1 MPNKGINFIMNDII
15 DLLTEKI
22 KKNLLNDPKME
33 LDPSD
38 PLISSGL
45 LDSFNLVD
53 LALIVEDNFGVRI
66 EDFELNADTFDTIE
80 DLARLIAERQ

>member
-1 MPNKGINFIMNDII
+1 MDDII

-22 KKNLLNDPKME
+22 TKNLLHDPKMDLE
-33 LDPSD
+33 PTE

-53 LALIVEDNFGVRI
+53 LALIIEDTFGVRI
-66 EDFELNADTFDTIE
+66 EDFELNADTFDTLE
-80 DLARLIAERQ
+80 DLAQIIAERQ

>member
-1 MPNKGINFIMNDII
+1 MDDII

-22 KKNLLNDPKME
+22 TKNLLKDPKMQLE
-33 LDPSD
+33 PTE

-53 LALIVEDNFGVRI
+53 LALIVE
-66 EDFELNADTFDTIE
+66 EDKNEEGTTG
-80 DLARLIAERQ
+80 

>member
-1 MPNKGINFIMNDII
+1 MDDII

-22 KKNLLNDPKME
+22 TKNLLKDPKMQLE
-33 LDPSD
+33 PTE

-53 LALIVEDNFGVRI
+53 LALIVEEEYGVRI
-66 EDFELNADTFDTIE
+66 EDFELNADTFDTVE
-80 DLARLIAERQ
+80 ELAQLIIERQ

>member
-1 MPNKGINFIMNDII
+1 MDDII

-22 KKNLLNDPKME
+22 KKNLLKDPKIE
-33 LDPSD
+33 LEPSE

-53 LALIVEDNFGVRI
+53 LALIIEEEYGVRI
-66 EDFELNADTFDTIE
+66 EDFELNADTFDTLE
-80 DLARLIAERQ
+80 DLAQLIVERQ

>member
-1 MPNKGINFIMNDII
+1 MEDII
-15 DLLTEKI
+15 SKLTEKI
-22 KKNLLNDPKME
+22 TKNLLHDPKMVLE
-33 LDPSD
+33 PSE

-80 DLARLIAERQ
+80 DLAQLIIERQ

>member
-1 MPNKGINFIMNDII
+1 MDDII

-22 KKNLLNDPKME
+22 TKSLLKDPKMQLE
-33 LDPSD
+33 PNE

-53 LALIVEDNFGVRI
+53 LALIIEEEYGVRI

-80 DLARLIAERQ
+80 ELAQLIIERQ

>member
-1 MPNKGINFIMNDII
+1 MDDII

-22 KKNLLNDPKME
+22 KKNLLKDPKLE
-33 LDPSD
+33 LEPSE

-53 LALIVEDNFGVRI
+53 LALIIEEEYGVRI

-80 DLARLIAERQ
+80 ELTQLVAERK

>member
-1 MPNKGINFIMNDII
+1 MDDII

-22 KKNLLNDPKME
+22 KKNLLKDPKMQLE
-33 LDPSD
+33 PSE

-53 LALIVEDNFGVRI
+53 LALIIEEEYGVRI
-66 EDFELNADTFDTIE
+66 EDFELNADTFDTLE
-80 DLARLIAERQ
+80 ELAQLIIERQ

>member
-1 MPNKGINFIMNDII
+1 MDDII

-22 KKNLLNDPKME
+22 KKNLLKDPKLE
-33 LDPSD
+33 LEPSE

-53 LALIVEDNFGVRI
+53 LALLIEDEYGVRI

-80 DLARLIAERQ
+80 ELAQLIVERQ

>member
-1 MPNKGINFIMNDII
+1 MDDII

-22 KKNLLNDPKME
+22 TKNLLKDSKMQLE
-33 LDPSD
+33 PTE

-53 LALIVEDNFGVRI
+53 LALIVEEEYGVRI
-66 EDFELNADTFDTIE
+66 EDFELNADTFDTVE
-80 DLARLIAERQ
+80 ELAQLIIERQ

>member
-1 MPNKGINFIMNDII
+1 MDDII

-22 KKNLLNDPKME
+22 TKNLLHDPKMD
-33 LDPSD
+33 LDPTE

-53 LALIVEDNFGVRI
+53 LALIIEDTFGVRI
-66 EDFELNADTFDTIE
+66 EDFELNADTFDTLE
-80 DLARLIAERQ
+80 DLAQIIAERQ

>member
-1 MPNKGINFIMNDII
+1 MDDII

-22 KKNLLNDPKME
+22 TKTLLKDPKMK
-33 LDPSD
+33 LDPSE

-53 LALIVEDNFGVRI
+53 LALIVEEEFGVRI
-66 EDFELNADTFDTIE
+66 EDFELNADTFDTLS
-80 DLARLIAERQ
+80 DLAEIIAARQ